1 MLIWYPP
8 GKIAEALMAN
18 ATTLFTPGPEIN
30 GHTVLS
36 SKVVKGDVK
45 VGLRVLAEAKPEKA
59 EEVKA
64 FLTVTVLHS
73 PIVSHPLIIDYLSSR
88 VLLSS

>member
-1 MLIWYPP
+1 MQNAPKAIQAW
-8 GKIAEALMAN
+8 GGSNRDVVANRRAIRMAN
-18 ATTLFTPGPEIN
+18 MSAAE
-30 GHTVLS
+30 VLKAELAGLS
-36 SKVVKGDVK
+36 PVKPTSQ
-45 VGLRVLAEAKPEKA
+45 AKPEKA